1 MTLPRR
7 WAHGAWRGGA
17 LGGAGLGAGFGL
29 LLDEAEHVFS
39 PEHMVAANL
48 LGRQAAVLD
57 VAPDRGRI
65 NVQHPSCFTD
75 RDLHVVLLLFHG
87 AEHTPLLSSL
97 TRKTACKTTPV
108 LLKWNYAR
116 RIARLGGALLR
127 NTPRATRCAGG
138 VGQTVTQVRYPR
150 VRRF

>member
-48 LGRQAAVLD
+48 LGRQAAVD
-57 VAPDRGRI
+57 SAQRSVWVRG
-65 NVQHPSCFTD
+65 SW
-75 RDLHVVLLLFHG
+75 L
-87 AEHTPLLSSL
+87 
-97 TRKTACKTTPV
+97 
-108 LLKWNYAR
+108 
-116 RIARLGGALLR
+116 
-127 NTPRATRCAGG
+127 
-138 VGQTVTQVRYPR
+138 
-150 VRRF
+150 